1 MTIRILSP
9 EGNLGAVTASL
20 APSPEVLS
28 GRRIAVLDNGKPGAA
43 WLMTRLAEQLA
54 ARAGVGYVG
63 VQRKRTAATPC
74 EEDLIDKI
82 AKEADLVLTG
92 TAD

>member
-9 EGNLGAVTASL
+9 EGNVGAPVVCL
-20 APSPEVLS
+20 APSPDVLS

-43 WLMTRLAEQLA
+43 WLMTRVAEQLA
-54 ARAGVGYVG
+54 ARAGVSFVAAR
-63 VQRKRTAATPC
+63 RKRTAATPC
-74 EEDLIDKI
+74 EDDLIEKI
-82 AKEADLVLTG
+82 AGEADLVLTG